1 MSPRDAL
8 PEPIRLAFI
17 APRSALGSYADV
29 VEFADE
35 QRRVGPPRRAKLW
48 RQVCRGLR
56 AGLKAGDIGKC
67 EATLVRCRHML
78 IGRLALV
85 TWMPR
90 QPLSELFRRHA
101 GFRSG
106 VPWYPGLPTLEQP
119 QTMRVRTAPMPAIE
133 PSSVSPRTVAPTPSG
148 VPVKMMSPGA
158 SPTKPDR

>member
-67 EATLVRCRHML
+67 DH
-78 IGRLALV
+78 
-85 TWMPR
+85 PR
-90 QPLSELFRRHA
+90 SLPPHFDRKA
-101 GFRSG
+101 GFGDVDAATAALGIVPAAWRLSPS

-133 PSSVSPRTVAPTPSG
+133 PSSVSPRAVAPTPSG